1 VLGALGIVGVVV
13 ASFPKP
19 SIQSVSFGQLL
30 GESAVVGS
38 HLSLSG
44 QSKHGQSTMVSID
57 AGSLFG

>member
-1 VLGALGIVGVVV
+1 MLGIAGVVV
-13 ASFPKP
+13 ASFPKQ

-57 AGSLFG
+57 AGSLLG